1 MTKTIRILCLSSD
14 AAQLELA
21 AQTLRNESDQF
32 HLTTVTHGQE
42 CQNRIASETFDV
54 LLIHSVDFSSELID
68 LLDLANPIGG
78 SPPAIVLA
86 DPADEHSPLI
96 CSREGAVDYVVNST
110 DRIQRL
116 PFAIRIAIE
125 QHQLRVERHKAQ
137 ADLQTLTSELE
148 RRISDRTAQ
157 LAAANDELEAFSY
170 SVSHDLRAPLR
181 AIEGFAR
188 ILVEDFSA
196 HLPPDAKRCVDI
208 ILNSTDQMN
217 RLIEDLLAFSRL
229 TRIGLAKTEID
240 MSALAQSVVVE
251 AQRNP
256 AYANTRIIINP
267 LLPAVGDA
275 SMIRQVF
282 ANLIGNAL
290 KFSRKH
296 PQPSVEIGSYRDA
309 EDRVYFVKD
318 NGVGF
323 DMQYTPKLFTVFQRL
338 HRPDQFEGTG
348 VGLAIVKRIL
358 SRHKGRAWAQAQPDA
373 GATFFFSLP
382 AP

>member
-1 MTKTIRILCLSSD
+1 MNKTIRILCLSSD
-14 AAQLELA
+14 ATQLELA
-21 AQTLRNESDQF
+21 AQALRSESELF
-32 HLTTVTHGQE
+32 HLTTVTHRHE
-42 CQNRIASETFDV
+42 CQNRIAREPFDV
-54 LLIHSVDFSSELID
+54 LLIRSADFSPELIE
-68 LLDLANPIGG
+68 LLDLANPVGP
-78 SPPAIVLA
+78 SPPAVILA

-96 CSREGAVDYVVNST
+96 CSREVAVDYVVNSSA
-110 DRIQRL
+110 RIQRL

-125 QHQLRVERHKAQ
+125 QHQLRAERHKAQ
-137 ADLQTLTSELE
+137 EELQTLTAELE
-148 RRISDRTAQ
+148 QRISDRTAQ

-196 HLPPDAKRCVDI
+196 HLPPEAKRCVDI
-208 ILNSTDQMN
+208 ILSSTEQMN

-229 TRIGLAKTEID
+229 TRIGLAKTKVD
-240 MSALAQSVVVE
+240 MTTLAQSVVAD

-256 AYANTRIIINP
+256 AYANARITINP

-296 PQPSVEIGSYRDA
+296 PQPSVEIGSYREA
-309 EDRVYFVKD
+309 EDLVYFVKD

-323 DMQYTPKLFTVFQRL
+323 DMQYAHKLFTVFQRL

-358 SRHKGRAWAQAQPDA
+358 SRHNGRAWAEAQPNA

-382 AP
+382 EP